1 VDERK
6 RALKRVGSA
15 AYGLVYLLFGIL
27 ALRTVTSGSPGGGSK
42 SLTAKVLDWPGGEI
56 IVITAGLAVV
66 GIGIGLAV
74 RGWKTDFQQ
83 HLDTAAM
90 SRRTFEAV
98 RRLGQT
104 GYVARGAVFC
114 IIGGLVVKAGLDHQ
128 PGKATGFDVAL
139 KSLAQAPF
147 GKVLLVAAALGL
159 VCFGAYC
166 AAEARYR
173 RL

>member
-1 VDERK
+1 
-6 RALKRVGSA
+6 
-15 AYGLVYLLFGIL
+15 
-27 ALRTVTSGSPGGGSK
+27 VTSGSPGGGSK